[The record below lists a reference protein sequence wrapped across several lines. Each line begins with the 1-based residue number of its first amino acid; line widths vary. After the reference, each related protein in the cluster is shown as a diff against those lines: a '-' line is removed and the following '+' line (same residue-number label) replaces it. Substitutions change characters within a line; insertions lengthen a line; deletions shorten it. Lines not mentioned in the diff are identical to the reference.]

1 MSRRDRLLNAK
12 QFSGPRKCSCEL
24 DLSQTAQAGQLRGQI
39 TLGKAGSL
47 TLLAGLRPIACVC
60 YCNCLNLDYE
70 VMTSRQHISYKILFG
85 ARGLDKFPASRQI
98 EAHNH
103 DDL

>member
-1 MSRRDRLLNAK
+1 MSRRDRFLSAK
-12 QFSGPRKCSCEL
+12 QFNGPRKCSCDL
-24 DLSQTAQAGQLRGQI
+24 DLSQMAQAGQLGGQI
-39 TLGKAGSL
+39 TLGKAGNL
-47 TLLAGLRPIACVC
+47 TLLAELSPIACV
-60 YCNCLNLDYE
+60 YYYSCLNLDYE

>member
-1 MSRRDRLLNAK
+1 MSRHDRFLNAK
-12 QFSGPRKCSCEL
+12 QFNGPRRCSSEL
-24 DLSQTAQAGQLRGQI
+24 DLSQTAQAGQLGGQV
-39 TLGKAGSL
+39 TLGKAGNL
-47 TLLAGLRPIACVC
+47 PLLADLSPIAGVC
-60 YCNCLNLDYE
+60 YYNYLNLDYE